1 IRFRKKILLTMP
13 SARSDYSLEAIRNK
27 IGDLC
32 ALLGFGISTLYS
44 LAYLLFVDS
53 VTGAALNQV
62 FAFGYLLY
70 FLFKRHGKL
79 YLARLSVAVNFIVQ
93 MLLVTIFFTSTE
105 SGLQYYYIVS
115 GAVSYILHSHD
126 ARTRIILPLISVVC
140 YLTLEISGNS
150 YAAFQLDPRVF
161 HFVRV
166 ATILTIFAIF
176 IIIIRLFHRE
186 NDLQNRWLTQLST
199 TDPLTHLLNRRAT
212 QNALEREVARSK
224 AQNSTFSI
232 LIGDIDHFKAIND
245 HHGHQCGDMVLIKV
259 AQTLREL
266 LREQDAV
273 SRWGGEE
280 FLLLLPN
287 TDAAHATALAE
298 RLRVSIENAPL
309 QEHQHDINITMSFGG
324 VEYQPHTTVE
334 DMIQM
339 ADQLMYEAKRAGR
352 NRVVFHN
359 PMEQPNPVPT

>member
-1 IRFRKKILLTMP
+1 MP
-13 SARSDYSLEAIRNK
+13 SARSDYSLEATRNK
-27 IGDLC
+27 IGELC

-79 YLARLSVAVNFIVQ
+79 YLARLSVTVNFIVQ
-93 MLLVTIFFTSTE
+93 MLLMTIFFTSTE

-115 GAVSYILHSHD
+115 GVASYILHSQD
-126 ARTRIILPLISVVC
+126 ARTRTILPLVSVVC
-140 YLTLEISGNS
+140 YLTLEIIGNG
-150 YAAFQLDPRVF
+150 YAVFELDPRVF

-176 IIIIRLFHRE
+176 MIIIWLFHRE

-212 QNALEREVARSK
+212 QNALESEVARSK

-245 HHGHQCGDMVLIKV
+245 RYGHRCGDKVLIKV

-280 FLLLLPN
+280 FL
-287 TDAAHATALAE
+287 
-298 RLRVSIENAPL
+298 R
-309 QEHQHDINITMSFGG
+309 
-324 VEYQPHTTVE
+324 
-334 DMIQM
+334 
-339 ADQLMYEAKRAGR
+339 
-352 NRVVFHN
+352 
-359 PMEQPNPVPT
+359 